1 VYTQPDAP
9 NHITIQS
16 NLIHNTKLCE
26 RSSINDPNA
35 GFVVGLCEAILML
48 DPTAQITLGP
58 NCNLYN
64 TQIHSKTKFWECL
77 SLSKDNIEVRNRDN
91 EIVTRPDKWVFLNP
105 QSYFKYSQGE
115 KLVSIWLHNE
125 RALNR
130 DMQCLFHNHGGCER
144 SFIKIHNQYYRSTA
158 TDIPDLAMVDY
169 DQKKVWLFEA
179 KKNDPNKIIGAVAQV
194 NESYN
199 KWFVSNIKNKQL
211 GGINWN
217 EFTIYKK
224 IITFGGENHP
234 LATDQTR
241 DYLYLSLLANGE
253 ALWY

>member
-1 VYTQPDAP
+1 
-9 NHITIQS
+9 
-16 NLIHNTKLCE
+16 
-26 RSSINDPNA
+26 
-35 GFVVGLCEAILML
+35 
-48 DPTAQITLGP
+48 
-58 NCNLYN
+58 
-64 TQIHSKTKFWECL
+64 
-77 SLSKDNIEVRNRDN
+77 
-91 EIVTRPDKWVFLNP
+91 
-105 QSYFKYSQGE
+105 
-115 KLVSIWLHNE
+115 
-125 RALNR
+125 
-130 DMQCLFHNHGGCER
+130 
-144 SFIKIHNQYYRSTA
+144 
-158 TDIPDLAMVDY
+158 
-169 DQKKVWLFEA
+169 VWLFEA